1 MSQTVRRAIDI
12 LEFVARE
19 PRTQSQVGEHLGV
32 HRSTALRLLES
43 LTDGGLARRL
53 PDGRYG
59 IGLRLTGLARLAE
72 EQFGLTDV
80 AREHLRGLGARTGHT
95 VHLAALE
102 DDRIVYADK
111 IDPVDGI
118 RLYAEI
124 GRPVTLHTAGVAK
137 AVLAHLPP
145 ERAAAILAA
154 SCDFAPHTATTVT
167 DPAAHR
173 VVLDATRAR
182 GWAVD
187 DGEYEDYVNCLAAP
201 VRDSGGAVVGAVSVT
216 ALKARADL
224 TALESGVLPD
234 LLSTAATISE
244 ELGWRP

>member
-12 LEFVARE
+12 LEFVARR
-19 PRTQSQVGEHLGV
+19 PRTQTEVGAHLGV
-32 HRSTALRLLES
+32 HRSTALRILES

-59 IGLRLTGLARLAE
+59 VGHRLAGLAQLAL
-72 EQFGLTDV
+72 EQFGLRDV
-80 AREHLRGLGARTGHT
+80 AEEQLRALGERCGHT

-102 DDRIVYADK
+102 GGQIVYADK
-111 IDPVDGI
+111 VDPVDGV
-118 RLYAEI
+118 RLYAQI

-137 AVLAHLPP
+137 A
-145 ERAAAILAA
+145 ILAFQPPGA
-154 SCDFAPHTATTVT
+154 ADALLETCDFGPHTATTLT
-167 DPAAHR
+167 DPAAYRR
-173 VVLDATRAR
+173 VLAEVRER
-182 GWAVD
+182 GFAVD

-201 VRDSGGAVVGAVSVT
+201 VRDSGGAVVAAVSVT

-224 TALESGVLPD
+224 NALTVTVLPD
-234 LLSTAATISE
+234 LLTTAETISK